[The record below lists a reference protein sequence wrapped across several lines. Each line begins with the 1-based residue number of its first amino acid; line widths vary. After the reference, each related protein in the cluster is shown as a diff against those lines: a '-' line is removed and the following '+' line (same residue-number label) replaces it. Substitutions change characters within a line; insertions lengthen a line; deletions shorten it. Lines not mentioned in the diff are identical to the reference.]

1 MVVWLQVPVYS
12 IPVLLIREILSPFYV
27 FQLFS
32 VCFWYADEYYL
43 YASAILVIFCMLDIL
58 KLIEYKF
65 KIYINLNFTLSILKM
80 PAQYY
85 FFLNRIAT
93 KFVSNF

>member
-1 MVVWLQVPVYS
+1 MCLQVPVYS

-43 YASAILVIFCMLDIL
+43 YASAILVIF
-58 KLIEYKF
+58 
-65 KIYINLNFTLSILKM
+65 LNF
-80 PAQYY
+80 
-85 FFLNRIAT
+85 
-93 KFVSNF
+93 

>member
-43 YASAILVIFCMLDIL
+43 YASAILVIFYMFDIL
-58 KLIEYKF
+58 KFVVK
-65 KIYINLNFTLSILKM
+65 NLK
-80 PAQYY
+80 
-85 FFLNRIAT
+85 
-93 KFVSNF
+93 

>member
-1 MVVWLQVPVYS
+1 MALFDYMVAWLQVPVYS

-43 YASAILVIFCMLDIL
+43 YASAILVIFCMFNFFVFF
-58 KLIEYKF
+58 KLY
-65 KIYINLNFTLSILKM
+65 
-80 PAQYY
+80 
-85 FFLNRIAT
+85 
-93 KFVSNF
+93 

>member
-43 YASAILVIFCMLDIL
+43 YASAILVIFYMFDIL
-58 KLIEYKF
+58 KLID
-65 KIYINLNFTLSILKM
+65 
-80 PAQYY
+80 
-85 FFLNRIAT
+85 
-93 KFVSNF
+93 